1 MRAVLGIEGPSTAAQ
16 ALALAITSGKA
27 GDFEER
33 WAAWRAHE
41 QAARRKMAI
50 ALPSL
55 IVVAAVVAYALF
67 RR

>member
-1 MRAVLGIEGPSTAAQ
+1 LGIEGPSTAAQ
-16 ALALAITSGKA
+16 ALALSITSGEA

-41 QAARRKMAI
+41 RATRRKMAI

-55 IVVAAVVAYALF
+55 FVVAAIVAYVLL

>member
-1 MRAVLGIEGPSTAAQ
+1 MGIEGPSTAAQ
-16 ALALAITSGKA
+16 ALALSITSGKA

-33 WAAWRAHE
+33 WASWRANE
-41 QAARRKMAI
+41 RATRRKMAI

-55 IVVAAVVAYALF
+55 LVVAALVAYVLL